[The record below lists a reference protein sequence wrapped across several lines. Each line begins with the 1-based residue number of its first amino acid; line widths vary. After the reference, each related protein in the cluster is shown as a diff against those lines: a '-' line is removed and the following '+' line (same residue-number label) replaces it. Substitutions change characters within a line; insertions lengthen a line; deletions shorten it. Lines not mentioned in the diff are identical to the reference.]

1 MSEMSRL
8 IDARNLPD
16 GPLDI
21 SASAEECAALAKRF
35 DLVAVRQLTARIT
48 LTPDG
53 QTVRA
58 RGVLDADVV
67 QSCAVSA
74 EDLEVGIHEPVEL
87 QFVPPAK
94 DLPAEMELEP
104 EMLDQIEMDGTRF
117 DLGEA
122 LAQTLGLAIDPYLEG
137 PNAEEAR
144 RKAGLLDPSETS
156 PFAAL
161 KDMFKKD

>member
-1 MSEMSRL
+1 MDLRPRRSALLLPASNPKAVAK
-8 IDARNLPD
+8 AR
-16 GPLDI
+16 
-21 SASAEECAALAKRF
+21 
-35 DLVAVRQLTARIT
+35 
-48 LTPDG
+48 
-53 QTVRA
+53 
-58 RGVLDADVV
+58 VLDADVV

-74 EDLEVGIHEPVEL
+74 EELEVGIHEPVEL

>member
-1 MSEMSRL
+1 MSEMSRI
-8 IDARNLPD
+8 IDARNLPE

-21 SASAEECAALAKRF
+21 SASTEECAALAKRF

-53 QTVRA
+53 KTVRA
-58 RGVLDADVV
+58 SGVLDADVV

-74 EDLEVGIHEPVEL
+74 EDLEVGVHEPVEL
-87 QFVPPAK
+87 QFVPAAQ

-137 PNAEEAR
+137 PNAEEVR

>member
-1 MSEMSRL
+1 MSEMSRV
-8 IDARNLPD
+8 IDARHLPE
-16 GPLDI
+16 GPLEI
-21 SASAEECAALAKRF
+21 AATAEECAALAKRF
-35 DLVAVRQLTARIT
+35 DLVAVRQLTARI
-48 LTPDG
+48 LLAPNG

-58 RGVLDADVV
+58 TGMLDADVV

-74 EDLEVGIHEPVEL
+74 EELGVGVHEPVEL
-87 QFVPPAK
+87 QFVPPAR

-104 EMLDQIEMDGTRF
+104 EMLDQIEMEGGRF

>member
-8 IDARNLPD
+8 IDARQLPEK
-16 GPLDI
+16 PVEI
-21 SASAEECAALAKRF
+21 TASAAECAALAKRF
-35 DLVAVRQLTARIT
+35 DLVAVRQLSARIT

-67 QSCAVSA
+67 QSCAISA
-74 EDLEVGIHEPVEL
+74 EELEVGIHEPVEL
-87 QFVPPAK
+87 QFVPPAG
-94 DLPAEMELEP
+94 DLPEELELDA
-104 EMLDQIEMDGTRF
+104 EMLDQVEMEGSRF

-137 PNAEEAR
+137 PGAEEAR
-144 RKAGLLDPSETS
+144 RRAGLLDPSDAS

>member
-1 MSEMSRL
+1 MSEMSRMF
-8 IDARNLPD
+8 DARQLPEK
-16 GPLDI
+16 PVEI
-21 SASAEECAALAKRF
+21 TASEAECAALAKRF
-35 DLVAVRQLTARIT
+35 DLVAVRQLSARIT

-67 QSCAVSA
+67 QSCAISA
-74 EDLEVGIHEPVEL
+74 EELRVGVHEPVEL
-87 QFVPPAK
+87 QLVPPAG
-94 DLPAEMELEP
+94 DLPEELELDA
-104 EMLDQIEMDGTRF
+104 EMLDQIEMDGGRF

-137 PNAEEAR
+137 PGAEEAR
-144 RKAGLLDPSETS
+144 HRAGLLDPSDAS

>member
-8 IDARNLPD
+8 IDARQLPEKPVD
-16 GPLDI
+16 VT
-21 SASAEECAALAKRF
+21 ASPTECAALAKRF
-35 DLVAVRQLTARIT
+35 DLVAVRQLSARIT

-67 QSCAVSA
+67 QSCAISA
-74 EDLEVGIHEPVEL
+74 EELEVGVHEPVEL
-87 QFVPPAK
+87 QFVPPAD
-94 DLPAEMELEP
+94 DLPEELELDA
-104 EMLDQIEMDGTRF
+104 EMLDQIEMEGGRF

-137 PNAEEAR
+137 PGAEEAR
-144 RKAGLLDPSETS
+144 QRAGLLDPSDVS

>member
-1 MSEMSRL
+1 MSEMSRM
-8 IDARNLPD
+8 IDARQLPEK
-16 GPLDI
+16 PVEVT
-21 SASAEECAALAKRF
+21 ASAAECAALAKRF
-35 DLVAVRQLTARIT
+35 DLVAVRQLNARIT

-53 QTVRA
+53 KTVRA

-67 QSCAVSA
+67 QSCAISA
-74 EDLEVGIHEPVEL
+74 EELEVGVHEPVDL
-87 QFVPPAK
+87 QFVPPAG
-94 DLPAEMELEP
+94 DLPAELELDA
-104 EMLDQIEMDGTRF
+104 EMLDQIEMEGGRF

-122 LAQTLGLAIDPYLEG
+122 LAQTLGLAVDPYLEG

-161 KDMFKKD
+161 KDMFKK

>member
-8 IDARNLPD
+8 IDARQLPEK
-16 GPLDI
+16 PVEVT
-21 SASAEECAALAKRF
+21 ASAAECEALAERF
-35 DLVAVRQLTARIT
+35 DLVAVRQLSARIT

-74 EDLEVGIHEPVEL
+74 EELEVGVHEPVEL
-87 QFVPPAK
+87 QFVPPAT
-94 DLPAEMELEP
+94 DLPEELELEA
-104 EMLDQIEMDGTRF
+104 EMLDQIEMEGGRF

-137 PNAEEAR
+137 PGAEEAR
-144 RKAGLLDPSETS
+144 RRAGLLDPSDAS

>member
-1 MSEMSRL
+1 MSEMSRM
-8 IDARNLPD
+8 IDPRHLPD

-21 SASAEECAALAKRF
+21 TASEEECAALAKRF
-35 DLVAVRQLTARIT
+35 DLVAVRQLTARVS

-58 RGVLDADVV
+58 SGVLDADVV

-74 EDLEVGIHEPVEL
+74 EDLEVGVHEPVEL
-87 QFVPPAK
+87 QFVPAER
-94 DLPAEMELEP
+94 DLPEELEL
-104 EMLDQIEMDGTRF
+104 EAAMLDQIEMDGGKF

-137 PNAEEAR
+137 PNADEAR
-144 RKAGLLDPSETS
+144 RKAGLLDPSDAS
-156 PFAAL
+156 PFAVL

>member
-1 MSEMSRL
+1 MSEMSRI
-8 IDARNLPD
+8 IDARNLPE

-21 SASAEECAALAKRF
+21 SASTEECAALAKRF

-53 QTVRA
+53 KTVRA
-58 RGVLDADVV
+58 SGVLDADVV

-74 EDLEVGIHEPVEL
+74 EDLEVGAHEPVEL
-87 QFVPPAK
+87 QFVPAAQ

>member
-1 MSEMSRL
+1 MSEMSRM
-8 IDARNLPD
+8 IDLRHLPD
-16 GPLDI
+16 GLLDI
-21 SASAEECAALAKRF
+21 TANAEECAALAKRF
-35 DLVAVRQLTARIT
+35 DLVAVRQLTARIA
-48 LTPDG
+48 LKPDG

-58 RGVLDADVV
+58 SGVLDADVV

-87 QFVPPAK
+87 HFVPPAG
-94 DLPAEMELEP
+94 DLPEELELDA
-104 EMLDQIEMDGTRF
+104 EMLDQIEMEGGRF

-144 RKAGLLDPSETS
+144 REAGLLDPSDTS

>member
-8 IDARNLPD
+8 IDARNLPE

-21 SASAEECAALAKRF
+21 SASTEECAALAQRF

-58 RGVLDADVV
+58 HGVLDADVV

-74 EDLEVGIHEPVEL
+74 EELEVGIHEPVEL

-104 EMLDQIEMDGTRF
+104 EMLDQIEMEGGRF

-144 RKAGLLDPSETS
+144 RKAGLLDPSDTS

>member
-21 SASAEECAALAKRF
+21 SASAEECTALAKRF
-35 DLVAVRQLTARIT
+35 DLVTVRQLTARIT

-87 QFVPPAK
+87 QFVPPTK